1 MTQQEKDRTVQDLLG
16 RYDHR
21 VGRAVVGDDTCLA
34 RPLAALHFEVE
45 EDSELVN
52 HLCSYLVA

>member
-21 VGRAVVGDDTCLA
+21 VGQAVVRDDTCLA
-34 RPLAALHFEVE
+34 RLLSALSFDREDDREVA
-45 EDSELVN
+45 SY
-52 HLCSYLVA
+52 LCSYLVA